1 MRLKWSMEDTHTSDA
16 SGLSTVALYLLG
28 MRQDPGQCHFEMQL
42 AGHGIKLKDVKAGFP
57 LPGQYH
63 FRFKMKWESGT

>member
-1 MRLKWSMEDTHTSDA
+1 MVHEGRTSDA
-16 SGLSTVALYLLG
+16 SGLSTVALYLLV
-28 MRQDPGQCHFEMQL
+28 MRQGPGPCHFESHL
-42 AGHGIKLKDVKAGFP
+42 AGHGVKLKDVKAGFP